1 MRVPPGIIWEGGEL
15 NFVWDSWLS
24 GYYYNYIWKNMVIF
38 SYCVMT
44 FFQMQEET
52 YHICY
57 TRLGGKVSD
66 GIFVHD
72 IKPSNNCHTHT
83 LSHAHRYIMIVYVNP
98 ALLNQVNMYITC
110 TCIFLPY
117 PPQILHTRCTISL
130 AYECGL
136 IDISPDQ
143 REPTTP
149 IERSAFLAV

>member
-1 MRVPPGIIWEGGEL
+1 
-15 NFVWDSWLS
+15 
-24 GYYYNYIWKNMVIF
+24 MVIF

-72 IKPSNNCHTHT
+72 IKPSNNCHTHS
-83 LSHAHRYIMIVYVNP
+83 LSHAHRYIHTYIMIAYVNP
-98 ALLNQVNMYITC
+98 ALLNQVNMYITYLHVH
-110 TCIFLPY
+110 IFA
-117 PPQILHTRCTISL
+117 QILHTRCTISL
-130 AYECGL
+130 GYECGL